1 MLGPVEM
8 LGHWTRKFVLTSHWV
23 RQNWNRSEAFR
34 ILWNIL
40 KHRHTEVAY
49 PVTDCPFCIV
59 FRRQRKT
66 NPSLKQQH
74 YRVEWFRQL
83 IGGLLL
89 RTARSSHRSVH
100 VELWCEEV
108 ALRQL
113 MWRIEI
119 SFSLTSLMSYPWY
132 VLFSFFYSK
141 CIFFV
146 LLVALTV
153 SKRWWVQANLAS
165 VIPLQ
170 NQPTVIS
177 LHL

>member
-1 MLGPVEM
+1 MRGQVSDPRKGTGKMISLDIPWKCTYLLILLASFMLGPVEM
-8 LGHWTRKFVLTSHWV
+8 LGHWARKFVLTSHWV

-49 PVTDCPFCIV
+49 PVKDCPFCIV

-74 YRVEWFRQL
+74 YRVEWLRQI
-83 IGGLLL
+83 IGGFLL

-113 MWRIEI
+113 KLW
-119 SFSLTSLMSYPWY
+119 FD
-132 VLFSFFYSK
+132 
-141 CIFFV
+141 V
-146 LLVALTV
+146 LLTV
-153 SKRWWVQANLAS
+153 HYS
-165 VIPLQ
+165 IDF
-170 NQPTVIS
+170 
-177 LHL
+177 